1 MTATL
6 NRASRPTT
14 QPRRTRRVQQSSPRI
29 AGWAARIAVALIALA
44 WTVPTLGLLVS
55 SFRRPSDVSTTGW
68 WTVLANPLRFF
79 THATLSNYTQVLDNG
94 MGRAFLNTV
103 AVAVPATV
111 CPVLAAAFAGYA
123 FAWMKMPCRNVL
135 FGTII
140 ALMVVPVQA
149 TLIPLLRLFS
159 HMGLSGTF
167 YAVWIAHAGFGMPL
181 AIYVLH
187 NYISSLPPQ
196 IIDSARLDGASDYKI
211 FWKLVLPLSIPAVA
225 AFATFQFLWVWND
238 FLVALVFLGGGPDV
252 QVLTLNLQGL
262 IGSRGEAWYL
272 LTAGAFVTMVVP
284 MTVFLLLQRF
294 FVRGLTAGALK

>member
-6 NRASRPTT
+6 NRAPRPTT

-94 MGRAFLNTV
+94 MGRAFVNTV